1 MSSMQLKM
9 GIKVAEDKIGVA
21 KTTIGEKNEE
31 LNSAKGDLVET
42 EKNKASD
49 EETLATLKHECEEA
63 AMAWEER
70 QKSARA
76 EMGAINKAIQI
87 LSEGVRVLLQ
97 MGTKTHRRAGG
108 RLDQYEQEDDSDS
121 DANPAQAENNSP
133 RPALVQKL
141 KALSHK
147 FNSYAFMEMAGAASM
162 DPLGKV
168 KGLIEEMIEKLLKE
182 AQEEATQKAFC
193 DAEIGKS
200 KKSYATKSTQN
211 DKLSARADKA
221 ASRKAE

>member
-31 LNSAKGDLVET
+31 LNEAKGDLVET

-49 EETLATLKHECEEA
+49 EETLATLKHDCEAA

-97 MGTKTHRRAGG
+97 VGTKTHRRSGG
-108 RLDQYEQEDDSDS
+108 RMEDYEQDEDT
-121 DANPAQAENNSP
+121 DANPAQADANSP
-133 RPALVQKL
+133 RPALVKKL
-141 KALSHK
+141 KELSHK
-147 FNSYAFMEMAGAASM
+147 FNSYVFMEMAGAASS
-162 DPLGKV
+162 DPFTKI

-193 DAEIGKS
+193 DE
-200 KKSYATKSTQN
+200 
-211 DKLSARADKA
+211 
-221 ASRKAE
+221 EV